1 MFSALKTTLVRDS
14 VAGNREF
21 IIMDDE
27 TVLAAARSH
36 PTGLMRALERT
47 VIDEVQRVL
56 AGDHHRLTS

>member
-47 VIDEVQRVL
+47 VIDEVQR
-56 AGDHHRLTS
+56 